1 MVKRATSLF
10 NSFCSSVAKHVAR
23 FSCPPYRSSTTQL
36 SDNDPYYL
44 CEALLFCTH
53 ATILA
58 PTRRAWCF
66 SCAFYFPHHWVALW
80 SQEALPKFVR
90 NKGLFSLISS
100 LKVFIE
106 SRLLR
111 LLIAQFTYLC
121 FCVVAMPWRQYPVWV
136 TSCAVLLSLLLDLF
150 SSQVYLGSFFS
161 MLSLGLEKTCR
172 IRGVITDRL
181 FDYSQNRWSRNLNV
195 PVFCCC

>member
-1 MVKRATSLF
+1 MLQDTLHVFLARLTVAQQHNFQITTLIISAKLCFFVPMLPSLLLPGARDVSAALF
-10 NSFCSSVAKHVAR
+10 IFLTIEWPCGAKKHSLNLWGIKG
-23 FSCPPYRSSTTQL
+23 FFL
-36 SDNDPYYL
+36 WYL
-44 CEALLFCTH
+44 HWRYLF
-53 ATILA
+53 
-58 PTRRAWCF
+58 
-66 SCAFYFPHHWVALW
+66 
-80 SQEALPKFVR
+80 
-90 NKGLFSLISS
+90 
-100 LKVFIE
+100 
-106 SRLLR
+106 LR

-121 FCVVAMPWRQYPVWV
+121 FCVVVMPWRQYPVWV

-161 MLSLGLEKTCR
+161 IISLGLEKTCR